1 MSNLR
6 KALPLVAAAAFVSC
20 AFAVGAEQKKAE
32 PISRDEPA
40 RVREARAAP
49 PAPDARQYCA
59 DVAAAASAARNAR
72 QEKELLDVEQ
82 RIAKR
87 TAELEAKR
95 AELQDVLDRY
105 DTLLKQTDER
115 LVSIYGR
122 MRPEAAAAQFA
133 NMEEDMAAAMLMRL
147 QPKQSSAIL
156 NEMDASRAV
165 MLTKK
170 VAALSSLVGGG
181 KKQ

>member
-6 KALPLVAAAAFVSC
+6 KALPLVAAAAFASC

-59 DVAAAASAARNAR
+59 DIAAAASAARNAR

>member
-1 MSNLR
+1 MPKLR

-20 AFAVGAEQKKAE
+20 AFAVGAEQKTPE
-32 PISRDEPA
+32 PISREEPL
-40 RVREARAAP
+40 RLREARAAP
-49 PAPDARQYCA
+49 PPDTRQYCA
-59 DVAAAASAARNAR
+59 DVAAAAGAARAAR
-72 QEKELLDVEQ
+72 QEKELLDIEQ

-87 TAELEAKR
+87 TAELETKR

-105 DTLLKQTDER
+105 DALLKRTDER

-122 MRPEAAAAQFA
+122 MRPDAAAAQFA
-133 NMEEDMAAAMLMRL
+133 SMEEDMAAAMLMRL

-156 NEMDASRAV
+156 NEMEAARAV
-165 MLTKK
+165 VLTKK
-170 VAALSSLVGGG
+170 VATLSSLAGGG

>member
-6 KALPLVAAAAFVSC
+6 KAFPLVAAAAFVSC

-32 PISRDEPA
+32 PISREEAP
-40 RVREARAAP
+40 RLREARAAP
-49 PAPDARQYCA
+49 PPDARQYCA
-59 DVAAAASAARNAR
+59 DVAAAAGAARNAR
-72 QEKELLDVEQ
+72 QEKELLDIEQ

-87 TAELEAKR
+87 TVELEAKR

-133 NMEEDMAAAMLMRL
+133 SMEEDMAAAMLMRL

-156 NEMDASRAV
+156 NEMEASRAV
-165 MLTKK
+165 VLTKK